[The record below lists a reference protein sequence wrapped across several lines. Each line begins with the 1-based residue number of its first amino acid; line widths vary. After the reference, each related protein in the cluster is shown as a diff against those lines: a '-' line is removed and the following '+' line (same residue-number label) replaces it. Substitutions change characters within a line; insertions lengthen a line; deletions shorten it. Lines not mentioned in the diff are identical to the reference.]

1 MKLANKAA
9 IALAVALAGTCVI
22 QAQTTNANAYL
33 QTVLVSNVANGSA
46 TVDPNLVDPW
56 GVSFS
61 ATSPFWVSDHLSGK
75 ATLYT
80 GAGAVNS
87 TVVTIPPGAASAAG
101 ALGRPTGQVKP
112 ATTTPA
118 SFVLPSNSK
127 AASFIFA
134 TDDGTISA
142 WNGGTAAIVQIDNSA
157 LKAVYKGLAVGTSA
171 AGQTLYAANFRSGK
185 IEAYN
190 SAWAP
195 TILAGTFTDPAVP
208 SGFAP
213 FNIWNLN
220 NSLYVTWAKQD
231 VNQFLDVA
239 GAGNGYVSIFDL
251 NGNLLTHL
259 ISGGVLNSPWGV
271 AIAPPVWGA
280 FGGDVLVGNFGDG
293 KINAFNPTTGAPL
306 GALQDMNGN
315 PITISGLWALVF
327 GNGGS
332 GGDVKTLY
340 FTAGQPGTLI
350 VVGPPSVARGQLGSL
365 APLAGIQ
372 SVLNSASQLSF
383 PVAPGE
389 LVTILGQTVG
399 PSPAVAATIPPT
411 TAALATTLGGTTVTV
426 NGTAA
431 PVLYTSGSQTNI
443 QIPYEVAGSTTAKV
457 ILTTGGQTTAAF
469 SVPVQPVSPGI
480 FTINFTGTG
489 QAVALNAD
497 GTVNSSTNP
506 AARGSLIWLFATGEG
521 VTTPSSS
528 DGMTETD
535 MSRTPV
541 LPVSV
546 GFNALPSTVVSAS
559 TTPRD
564 VAGVLEVQ
572 VAVPASLTPGQIE
585 VSLSVGANSTYD
597 VFSPNVQFVYIF
609 VK

>member
-1 MKLANKAA
+1 MKLSNQVV
-9 IALAVALAGTCVI
+9 IALAVTLAGTCHV
-22 QAQTTNANAYL
+22 QAQSANAYL
-33 QTVLVSNVANGSA
+33 QTILVSNVANGSA

-61 ATSPFWVSDHLSGK
+61 SSSPFWVSDHLSGK
-75 ATLYT
+75 STLYN

-142 WNGGTAAIVQIDNSA
+142 WNGGAAAIVQVDNSA
-157 LKAVYKGLAVGTSA
+157 LKAVYKGLAIGTSA
-171 AGQTLYAANFRSGK
+171 GGPTLFAANFRSGK

-190 SAWAP
+190 SSWAP

-208 SGFAP
+208 AGFGP

-220 NSLYVTWAKQD
+220 NNLYVTWAKQD
-231 VNQFLDVA
+231 ANQYLDVA
-239 GAGNGYVSIFDL
+239 GAGNGYVSVFDQ

-259 ISGGVLNSPWGV
+259 ISGGTLNSPWGI

-293 KINAFNPTTGAPL
+293 KINAFNPTTGAWI
-306 GALQDMNGN
+306 GALEDMNGN
-315 PITISGLWALVF
+315 VISISGLWALVF

-340 FTAGQPGTLI
+340 FTAGVPDG
-350 VVGPPSVARGQLGSL
+350 SSAARGELGSL
-365 APLAGIQ
+365 APPAAIQ
-372 SVLNSASQLSF
+372 TIVNAASQMTL
-383 PVAPGE
+383 PLAPGE
-389 LVTILGQTVG
+389 IVEITGQTVG

-411 TAALATTLGGTTVTV
+411 GPALTTALGGASVTV
-426 NGTAA
+426 NGVTA
-431 PVLYTSGSQTNI
+431 PILYTNGSQTNI
-443 QIPYEVAGSTTAKV
+443 QIPYEIAGATTASV
-457 ILTTGGQTTAAF
+457 ILTTGSQTTAAV
-469 SVPVQPVSPGI
+469 SLPVRPVSPGI
-480 FTINFTGTG
+480 FTINFSGSG
-489 QAVALNAD
+489 QAVALNSD

-506 AARGSLIWLFATGEG
+506 AVRGTNIWIFATGEG
-521 VTTPSSS
+521 VTTPASA
-528 DGMTETD
+528 DGMTETTTGA
-535 MSRTPV
+535 TPV
-541 LPVSV
+541 APV
-546 GFNALPSTVVSAS
+546 AVVFGSAS
-559 TTPRD
+559 AAVISDTTVPKD

-572 VAVPASLTPGQIE
+572 TTVPTSLPVGQIS
-585 VSLSVGANSTYD
+585 VALSVGGVSTD
-597 VFSPNVQFVYIF
+597 NIFSSVQSVYVF